1 MDDGDAAAGLFHFT
15 DGGFEEEHLAVADG
29 GHARAEASG
38 KAFRLLVRHGF
49 LLILPFAPE
58 RRIAE
63 DIVKRVACELVVGKR
78 VAGADVRGVFAF
90 DERVRLADGECL
102 VVNFLPVG
110 DECRGG
116 VELFEVFA
124 RDGEHAA
131 GAAGG
136 IVKRLDGVGRGEH
149 FIVVHEEDVDHEPD
163 EFARRV
169 VLPGILVAGLGEF
182 ADDFFKDVSHFQIG
196 NVVGM
201 EVAFLLREFLQDD
214 VEDAF
219 LVHARDFGIE
229 IEPLDDFAHVR
240 RESLQVLAEVR
251 RDVVGVVEQR
261 LERVRARVVEGMSGD
276 FAKALVHHL
285 GIDPIDRR
293 CLVHR
298 LGDLFLRAGQ
308 HAVKAPDHCQR
319 QNDVAILM
327 RLVDARQLVGD
338 GPDEVCFFFHISKKP
353 HKSFLQFFSL

>member
-1 MDDGDAAAGLFHFT
+1 M
-15 DGGFEEEHLAVADG
+15 
-29 GHARAEASG
+29 
-38 KAFRLLVRHGF
+38 
-49 LLILPFAPE
+49 
-58 RRIAE
+58 
-63 DIVKRVACELVVGKR
+63 
-78 VAGADVRGVFAF
+78 RGVFAF
-90 DERVRLADGECL
+90 NERVRLADGERL
-102 VVNFLPVG
+102 IVDFLPVG
-110 DECRGG
+110 DERRGG
-116 VELFEVFA
+116 VELFEIFA
-124 RDGEHAA
+124 RNGEHAA
-131 GAAGG
+131 SAAGG
-136 IVKRLDGVGRGEH
+136 IVERLDGVWRGEH

-163 EFARRV
+163 DFARRV
-169 VLPGILVAGLGEF
+169 VLPGVLVAGLGEF
-182 ADDFFKDVSHFQIG
+182 ADDFFKDVAHFQIG

-201 EVAFLLREFLQDD
+201 EVAFLLREFLQDN

-219 LVHARDFGIE
+219 LVHTRDFGIE
-229 IEPLDDFAHVR
+229 VEPLDDFAHVR

-251 RDVVGVVEQR
+251 RDVVGIIEQR
-261 LERVRARVVEGMSGD
+261 LECVRARVVEGMSGD